1 MSDREFANVL
11 DSLGSALEAQ
21 MTHRATCTARRCDQC
36 QRYPCGTC
44 GKPADH
50 TGQCAPCVVAASKAR
65 TAAEVRES
73 LPMAHRD
80 ATFASAWLLGLV
92 PPQDLSRAHEAVSAS
107 RVVLAGPPGAGKTSL
122 AAAMFQ
128 ARGDRRAMFTSSF
141 AIARAR
147 ANAPLGREAE
157 LVARAFDTPLLVV
170 DELGSEEHR
179 PGSAVLEVIFERA
192 YASMPTW
199 ITTGMTSAELATRY
213 GGGTM
218 RRLTEGATTIVLP
231 RPKVRA

>member
-50 TGQCAPCVVAASKAR
+50 TGQCAACTVAATKAR
-65 TAAEVRES
+65 AAAEVRES
-73 LPMAHRD
+73 LPMAHRG
-80 ATFASAWLLGLV
+80 ATFDAAWLLGLV
-92 PPQDLSRAHEAVSAS
+92 PPKDLSRAVEAVRAA

-157 LVARAFDTPLLVV
+157 LVARAFEAPLLVV

-192 YASMPTW
+192 YASAPTW

-218 RRLTEGATTIVLP
+218 RRLYEGATMIVLP
-231 RPKVRA
+231 GPKVTR